1 MKRRI
6 LKGCGRDLARNFIQ
20 ANGEQGFRRP
30 RNFVL
35 AGGARNFTSADGWQN
50 FTRASGERNFISVQG
65 GLNFISAGR
74 ARNFNFINNFS
85 FINAARNFTL
95 ALAVACILSGCDG
108 GSDAQ
113 DREQN
118 ARSEQNFSAGNQGQ
132 NFNKSADS
140 SEQNSAQSPVQ
151 NSTQGSVQNSVPH
164 GFESKQKSDLNST
177 IDELANDAKVLGEAL
192 QNLQKKAP
200 EALSDFAAR
209 NVDRTKDLLK
219 QGEAAAREAG
229 KNLDQMGESLQGI
242 IKDANESLGKVLEGF
257 GVQLRQEPHGGRS
270 QGSGKSPKERDDRS
284 DYSDDAVGQSF
295 RI

>member
-20 ANGEQGFRRP
+20 ANGEPGFKWL
-30 RNFVL
+30 RNSVS
-35 AGGARNFTSADGWQN
+35 AGGARNFTSAYAG
-50 FTRASGERNFISVQG
+50 RNFIKIGSGQNFISAQG
-65 GLNFISAGR
+65 GLNFISASR
-74 ARNFNFINNFS
+74 ARNFNFINDFS

-95 ALAVACILSGCDG
+95 VLAAACVLSGCDG
-108 GSDAQ
+108 GSDGQ
-113 DREQN
+113 DREQS
-118 ARSEQNFSAGNQGQ
+118 ARSEQNFSAGNQGR

-140 SEQNSAQSPVQ
+140 SGQNSAQSSTQ
-151 NSTQGSVQNSVPH
+151 NSAQNSMQGSVQNSVPQ
-164 GFESKQKSDLNST
+164 GFEGKQKSDLNST

-209 NVDRTKDLLK
+209 NADRIEDLLK

-229 KNLDQMGESLQGI
+229 KNLDQMGQSLQGI

-257 GVQLRQEPHGGRS
+257 GAQPRQEPRGGRS
-270 QGSGKSPKERDDRS
+270 QERDDNS
-284 DYSDDAVGQSF
+284 DPEETAGRQSF

>member
-1 MKRRI
+1 MKRQI
-6 LKGCGRDLARNFIQ
+6 LKGCGRDLAHNFIR
-20 ANGEQGFRRP
+20 ASGERGFGRLQ
-30 RNFVL
+30 NFDS
-35 AGGARNFTSADGWQN
+35 ADGGRNFTSAYVRQN
-50 FTRASGERNFISVQG
+50 FIKIGSGQNFISAKG
-65 GLNFISAGR
+65 GLNFISADR
-74 ARNFNFINNFS
+74 ARNFNFINDFS
-85 FINAARNFTL
+85 FISAARNFTL
-95 ALAVACILSGCDG
+95 ALAAACVLSGCDG
-108 GSDAQ
+108 GSDGQ
-113 DREQN
+113 NREQS

-132 NFNKSADS
+132 NFNKSTDS
-140 SEQNSAQSPVQ
+140 SGQNSAQSSTQ
-151 NSTQGSVQNSVPH
+151 NSTQGSVRNSVPQ

-209 NVDRTKDLLK
+209 NADRTKDLLK

-257 GVQLRQEPHGGRS
+257 GVQPRQGPRGGRS
-270 QGSGKSPKERDDRS
+270 QERDDNS
-284 DYSDDAVGQSF
+284 DPEEAVDRQSF

>member
-6 LKGCGRDLARNFIQ
+6 LKGCGRDLAQNFIR
-20 ANGEQGFRRP
+20 ASGEPGFGR
-30 RNFVL
+30 L
-35 AGGARNFTSADGWQN
+35 RNFTSAYVGQ
-50 FTRASGERNFISVQG
+50 NFISVQG
-65 GLNFISAGR
+65 GLNFISADC
-74 ARNFNFINNFS
+74 ARNFNFINDFS
-85 FINAARNFTL
+85 FISAARNFTL
-95 ALAVACILSGCDG
+95 ALAAACVLSGCDG

-113 DREQN
+113 NREQN

-132 NFNKSADS
+132 NFNKSADG
-140 SEQNSAQSPVQ
+140 SE
-151 NSTQGSVQNSVPH
+151 QGSVQNSVPQ

-209 NVDRTKDLLK
+209 NADRTKDLLK

-257 GVQLRQEPHGGRS
+257 GMQPRQEPRGGHS
-270 QGSGKSPKERDDRS
+270 QERDEHPQPDDGSGR
-284 DYSDDAVGQSF
+284 QSF

>member
-6 LKGCGRDLARNFIQ
+6 LKRRGRDLAHNFIR
-20 ANGEQGFRRP
+20 ASGEPGFGRLQ
-30 RNFVL
+30 NFVS
-35 AGGARNFTSADGWQN
+35 AGGARNFTSTQGRQN
-50 FTRASGERNFISVQG
+50 FTRASDGRNFISAQG

-74 ARNFNFINNFS
+74 ARNFS

-95 ALAVACILSGCDG
+95 VLVAACVLSGCDG

-113 DREQN
+113 DREQS
-118 ARSEQNFSAGNQGQ
+118 ARSEQNFSEGNQGL
-132 NFNKSADS
+132 NFNKNADS
-140 SEQNSAQSPVQ
+140 SGQNSVQSSTQNSAR
-151 NSTQGSVQNSVPH
+151 NSVPQ
-164 GFESKQKSDLNST
+164 GFERKQKSDLNST

-192 QNLQKKAP
+192 QNLRKKAP

-209 NVDRTKDLLK
+209 NADRTKDLLK

-229 KNLDQMGESLQGI
+229 KNLDQMGQSLQGI

-257 GVQLRQEPHGGRS
+257 GMQPRHEPRGGRS
-270 QGSGKSPKERDDRS
+270 QERDDNS
-284 DYSDDAVGQSF
+284 DPEEAAGRQSF